1 MSDKRILVIDDDPG
15 LVTLLR
21 LGLERDGFVVH
32 EASNGK
38 EGLRMA
44 YEIHPDV
51 ILLDIMMPEMDGW
64 NACQR
69 LRSVCDTPIIV
80 LSAKAGQADVVRGLT
95 LGADDYVTKPCSF
108 NELKARIKAVLRRQQ
123 TTDVRSWKALYD
135 DGFLYINLADGV
147 VLREG
152 ERVNLT
158 PTEQRLLMA
167 LVSQKGHV
175 IPHRELLVSIWG
187 PQYADEI
194 GYLSVYIRY
203 LRQKLEKDPGEPV
216 YIRTQWGKGYYF
228 GGEGPLRAVDPATI
242 GFELGNE
249 AS

>member
-1 MSDKRILVIDDDPG
+1 MDTKKILVIDDDPG

-21 LGLERDGFVVH
+21 LGLERDGFAVY

-64 NACQR
+64 SACQR

-123 TTDVRSWKALYD
+123 VNEARTWQAIYD
-135 DGFLYINLADGV
+135 DGFLYVNLADGT

-167 LVSQKGHV
+167 LISQKGHV
-175 IPHRELLVSIWG
+175 IEHRELLVSIWG
-187 PQYADEI
+187 PQYAEEV

-203 LRQKLEKDPGEPV
+203 LRQKLEKNAAEPV

-228 GGEGPLRAVDPATI
+228 GGEGPLRAVDEGPLRFDPESDI
-242 GFELGNE
+242 
-249 AS
+249 S